1 MNTFKT
7 KRILNQRKELTERE
21 LEVLQ
26 YVMQGLTN
34 NEIAEI
40 LMITHHTVKAHVAAI
55 IRKLGVRNRLD
66 ASMFAK
72 ENDLFNLHQD

>member
-1 MNTFKT
+1 MRKKNTQIKP
-7 KRILNQRKELTERE
+7 KSLTERE
-21 LEVLQ
+21 LEVLK

-66 ASMFAK
+66 ASMIAK
-72 ENDLFNLHQD
+72 DNELFNPHQD

>member
-1 MNTFKT
+1 MNNFKT